1 MEEQIIA
8 ALLADPDVSSLV
20 GNKVFPGRVPQGVL
34 PPAIVFNAVA
44 SVPEY
49 ADGGEI
55 GLTDS
60 SIQIDCW
67 AETYGET
74 KLISRAVS
82 RLLSGKW
89 FTAGDVEF
97 QFVLQDSARDLSA
110 DSVRVNQADYYYRA
124 MLEFTVWHSP
134 AP

>member
-8 ALLADPDVSSLV
+8 ALLADPNVAALV
-20 GNKVFPGRVPQGVL
+20 GNKVYPGRVPQGVL
-34 PPAIVFNAVA
+34 PPAIVFNTVA

-55 GLTDS
+55 GLTES

-82 RLLSGKW
+82 RLLSRSEERRVGKEC
-89 FTAGDVEF
+89 TAQWRG
-97 QFVLQDSARDLSA
+97 S
-110 DSVRVNQADYYYRA
+110 
-124 MLEFTVWHSP
+124 
-134 AP
+134 